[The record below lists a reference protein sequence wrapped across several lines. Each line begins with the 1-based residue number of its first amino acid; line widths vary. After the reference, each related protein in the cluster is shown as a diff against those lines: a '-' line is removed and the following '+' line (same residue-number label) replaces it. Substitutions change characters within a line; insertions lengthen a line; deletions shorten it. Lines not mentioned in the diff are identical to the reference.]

1 MLDRIGLARDAVEE
15 EMVTVDSLYSVILPQ
30 MRSRKLVL
38 TTIAGRCLN
47 VDCYRGFAQA
57 DVLSA
62 ISQPD
67 VYFQYSN
74 PEGTQRD
81 LSINKARQTYEYMAI
96 RRNKSQKDLRFFTEV
111 VLNVRNLDIVD
122 VRILKNG
129 TARITIFLDR
139 LSDNPEDPD
148 ISRVEG
154 NHRLAYARGTKSLD
168 ALEVPISYCL
178 LVGIPKLM
186 EAKIFRDINSNQ
198 RPMNTS
204 HLDNLELQ
212 LSGQGSEHAQTHTRI
227 ADMLAKD
234 PKSPFLDLVYRGG
247 RKQIGTHFAVSLRT
261 LANLSRL
268 FMIRSDNVSALSFE
282 EQYGVIRSYWQCV
295 SEVFP
300 REWNDTRNRY
310 LMMKSAGLSAL
321 TMLGARLFDDLSL
334 LGKLEDVGDSLLSL
348 QKRVNWKA
356 NGPLQGLN
364 GLGGA
369 NIIYRKYLA
378 PHLDTFSGVNN
389 GALKGQIRR
398 FIAR

>member
-15 EMVTVDSLYSVILPQ
+15 EMVMVDSLQSIVMPQ
-30 MRSRKLVL
+30 IKSRKLVL
-38 TTIAGRCLN
+38 TTIFGRCLN

-57 DVLSA
+57 NLLSA

-81 LSINKARQTYEYMAI
+81 LSVEKARRAYQYMAI
-96 RRNKSQKDLRFFTEV
+96 RRNRSQQDLRFFTEI
-111 VLNVRNLDIVD
+111 VLNVRNPDVID
-122 VRILKNG
+122 VRHLKNG
-129 TARITIFLDR
+129 TTRLTIFLDR

-154 NHRLAYARGTKSLD
+154 NHRLAYARGSKSLGAID
-168 ALEVPISYCL
+168 IPISFCL
-178 LVGIPKLM
+178 LLGIPKLM

-198 RPMNTS
+198 KPMNTS
-204 HLDNLELQ
+204 HLDNIELQ
-212 LSGQGSEHAQTHTRI
+212 LHDNGSGEAQTHVRI
-227 ADMLAKD
+227 ADILATD

-247 RKQIGTHFAVSLRT
+247 RRQIGTHFAVSLRT

-268 FMIRSDNVSALSFE
+268 FALRSDNLAGLTFE
-282 EQYGVIRSYWQCV
+282 EQYGVIRSYWQGV
-295 SEVFP
+295 SDVFP
-300 REWNDTRNRY
+300 REWNDTRNNY

-334 LGKLEDVGDSLLSL
+334 LGRLENFRDCLASLG
-348 QKRVNWKA
+348 KKVNWKVR
-356 NGPLQGLN
+356 GPLQGLN

-369 NIIYRKYLA
+369 NIIYRKHLA
-378 PHLDTFSGVNN
+378 PHLDAFAGKSN
-389 GALKGQIRR
+389 GALKTQIRQL
-398 FIAR
+398 IEH